1 MELAIGELAKAARVT
16 RRTIRYY
23 IEVGL
28 IPPPS
33 GEGRGALYGEDHL
46 RRLTLIRKLQ
56 TMRLSLDEIRE
67 RLATEPAVWEQI
79 ADESPAANALEVR
92 SEIQAPEGAADY
104 IRRLRSRVESYAPEA
119 GEKSR
124 TPTSYDAEQWTRIVL
139 DPDVELNVRRRGSRI
154 DRRIAKLIM
163 EARRIFEEEDTP

>member
-1 MELAIGELAKAARVT
+1 MELAIGDLAKAAGVT

-67 RLATEPAVWEQI
+67 RLASEPAVWEQI
-79 ADESPAANALEVR
+79 ADESPAVSALEVR
-92 SEIQAPEGAADY
+92 SEIQVPESAADY
-104 IRRLRSRVESYAPEA
+104 ISRLRGRVEPYPRKA
-119 GEKSR
+119 GEKPR

-154 DRRIAKLIM
+154 DRRIAKLIK
-163 EARRIFEEEDTP
+163 EARRILEEEDTP